1 MEIIPVEQIPHAKPV
16 PLDRPMEIYK
26 TCLQME
32 QICKKN
38 KGIGLSAVQ
47 VGIPWNLFVIKR
59 NVFEP
64 QNVVSLV
71 ADSKFDYYLNCKYT
85 PTTDKKQ
92 DSVEGCL
99 SLLNEAGRFRQFL
112 VQRFAEV
119 RVTGQRLLAEDELNI
134 EDVDFVVGS
143 PQTIVF
149 QHEIDHTTRLISD
162 IGEEIEVW

>member
-1 MEIIPVEQIPHAKPV
+1 MKIVSVEQIPHAKPV
-16 PLDRPMEIYK
+16 SLDRPMEIYK
-26 TCLQME
+26 ICLQME
-32 QICKKN
+32 EICKKN

-47 VGIPWNLFVIKR
+47 VGIPWNLFIIKR
-59 NVFEP
+59 NVFES
-64 QNVVSLV
+64 Q
-71 ADSKFDYYLNCKYT
+71 ADSKFDYYLNCKYV

-99 SLLNEAGRFRQFL
+99 SLLNEAGQFRQFL
-112 VQRFAEV
+112 VQRFVEV
-119 RVTGQRLLAEDELNI
+119 RVIGQRLLAEDELNI
-134 EDVDFVVGS
+134 EDVDFVVGK